1 MDRCDV
7 SADMVA
13 LCREKAERDGLSPN
27 LYVQPMHEI
36 DLPRRYEADETR
48 RIDLHHYFVDE
59 L

>member
-1 MDRCDV
+1 
-7 SADMVA
+7 MVA